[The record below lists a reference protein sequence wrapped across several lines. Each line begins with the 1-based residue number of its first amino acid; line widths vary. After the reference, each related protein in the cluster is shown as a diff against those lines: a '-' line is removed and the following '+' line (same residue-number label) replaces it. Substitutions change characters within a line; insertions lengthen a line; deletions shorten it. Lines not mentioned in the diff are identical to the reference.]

1 MEIKYHQ
8 ECLKEVY
15 LRDKIRAGSTPKHG
29 GRSSMAEHLTV
40 DQVVVGS
47 TPIAHPNMLG
57 LFPKNLLNAGIK
69 RAFRHKG
76 SFYYSNLPA
85 TRKSLNMDYP
95 MNLQDLTTMYDF
107 TGKTFAV
114 TGGAGAL
121 GSDVVVA
128 LAGCGAN
135 VMILDLRLGGVDA
148 IKERL
153 GERASLVEVIEVNVM
168 NRDSLVTA
176 GEAIIKRFGQL
187 YGLVNA
193 AGGNSPR
200 ATVSS
205 TMSYFDIPEEALR
218 FVLDLNILGTMIPC
232 QVLAKLMTE
241 TGEGVILNYS
251 SMNAYRPLTNIAAY
265 SASKAAITNFT
276 SWLAVYLAQNYS
288 CNIRVNAI
296 APGFFLGEQNRFL
309 MIDKDTGGWTPR
321 GQKIIDHTP
330 MGRLGNP
337 EDLLGCVLWLL
348 SPAAS
353 FVTGITV
360 PVDGGFSAYA
370 GV

>member
-1 MEIKYHQ
+1 MNRND
-8 ECLKEVY
+8 L
-15 LRDKIRAGSTPKHG
+15 
-29 GRSSMAEHLTV
+29 MA
-40 DQVVVGS
+40 
-47 TPIAHPNMLG
+47 
-57 LFPKNLLNAGIK
+57 
-69 RAFRHKG
+69 
-76 SFYYSNLPA
+76 
-85 TRKSLNMDYP
+85 
-95 MNLQDLTTMYDF
+95 MYDF

-135 VMILDLRLGGVDA
+135 VMILDVRLGAVPA

-153 GERASLVEVIEVNVM
+153 GERASQVDAFEVNVLS
-168 NRDSLVTA
+168 RDSLMAA
-176 GEAIIKRFGQL
+176 GEAINKRFGTL

-193 AGGNSPR
+193 AGGNSPK
-200 ATVSS
+200 ATVSP
-205 TMSYFDIPEEALR
+205 TMSFFDIPEEGMR
-218 FVLDLNILGTMIPC
+218 FVLDLNILGTMMPC
-232 QVLAKLMTE
+232 QILAKQMAE

-265 SASKAAITNFT
+265 SASKAGITNFT
-276 SWLAVYLAQNYS
+276 AWLAVYMAQNYS
-288 CNIRVNAI
+288 GKIRVNAI

-309 MIDKDTGGWTPR
+309 MIDKDTGGWTAR
-321 GQKIIDHTP
+321 GQRVIDHTP

>member
-1 MEIKYHQ
+1 MDLQ
-8 ECLKEVY
+8 ELSK
-15 LRDKIRAGSTPKHG
+15 
-29 GRSSMAEHLTV
+29 
-40 DQVVVGS
+40 
-47 TPIAHPNMLG
+47 
-57 LFPKNLLNAGIK
+57 
-69 RAFRHKG
+69 
-76 SFYYSNLPA
+76 
-85 TRKSLNMDYP
+85 
-95 MNLQDLTTMYDF
+95 MYDF

-121 GSDVVVA
+121 GGDVVVA
-128 LAGCGAN
+128 LVGCGAN
-135 VMILDLRLGGVDA
+135 VMILDLRLGGVEGIKQRVGDRAGQIDA
-148 IKERL
+148 IET
-153 GERASLVEVIEVNVM
+153 NVM
-168 NRDSLVTA
+168 NRESLQAA
-176 GEAIIKRFGQL
+176 GEAINKRFGPL

-200 ATVSS
+200 ATVNP
-205 TMSYFDIPEEALR
+205 TMTYFDIPEEAMR
-218 FVLDLNILGTMIPC
+218 FVLDLNILGTMMPC
-232 QVLAKLMTE
+232 QVLAKQMVE

-265 SASKAAITNFT
+265 SASKAAISNFT
-276 SWLAVYLAQNYS
+276 AWMAVYLAQNFS
-288 CNIRVNAI
+288 GKIRVNAI

-309 MIDKDTGGWTPR
+309 LIDKDSGDWTPR

-348 SPAAS
+348 SPASS

>member
-1 MEIKYHQ
+1 MD
-8 ECLKEVY
+8 LKE
-15 LRDKIRAGSTPKHG
+15 LAG
-29 GRSSMAEHLTV
+29 L
-40 DQVVVGS
+40 
-47 TPIAHPNMLG
+47 
-57 LFPKNLLNAGIK
+57 
-69 RAFRHKG
+69 
-76 SFYYSNLPA
+76 
-85 TRKSLNMDYP
+85 
-95 MNLQDLTTMYDF
+95 YDF

-135 VMILDLRLGGVDA
+135 VMILDLRLAGVDA

-153 GERASLVEVIEVNVM
+153 GKRANQVDSVEVNVLS
-168 NRDSLVTA
+168 RESLAAA
-176 GEAIIKRFGQL
+176 GETIKSRFGKL

-193 AGGNSPR
+193 AGGNSPK
-200 ATVSS
+200 ATVNP
-205 TMSYFDIPEEALR
+205 TMSYFDIPEEGMR
-218 FVLDLNILGTMIPC
+218 FVLDLNILGTMMPC
-232 QVLAKLMTE
+232 QVLAKQMTE

-265 SASKAAITNFT
+265 SASKAAISNFT
-276 SWLAVYLAQNYS
+276 AWLAVYMAQNFS
-288 CNIRVNAI
+288 GKIRVNAI

-309 MIDKDTGGWTPR
+309 LIDKDSGGWTAR
-321 GQKIIDHTP
+321 GKKIIDHTP

>member
-1 MEIKYHQ
+1 MIIDIEK
-8 ECLKEVY
+8 
-15 LRDKIRAGSTPKHG
+15 A
-29 GRSSMAEHLTV
+29 
-40 DQVVVGS
+40 
-47 TPIAHPNMLG
+47 
-57 LFPKNLLNAGIK
+57 
-69 RAFRHKG
+69 
-76 SFYYSNLPA
+76 
-85 TRKSLNMDYP
+85 
-95 MNLQDLTTMYDF
+95 YDF

-121 GSDVVVA
+121 GGDVVIA
-128 LAGCGAN
+128 LAERGAN
-135 VMILDLRLGGVDA
+135 VMILDLRLGGVPA

-153 GERASLVEVIEVNVM
+153 GERANQVDACEVNVM
-168 NRDSLVTA
+168 NRDSLLAA
-176 GEAIIKRFGQL
+176 GEAIKARFGPL

-200 ATVSS
+200 ATVSP
-205 TMSYFDIPEEALR
+205 TMNFFDIPEDALR
-218 FVLDLNILGTMIPC
+218 FVLDLNILGTFMPC
-232 QVLAKLMTE
+232 QILAQQFTE

-265 SASKAAITNFT
+265 SAAKAAITNFT
-276 SWLAVYLAQNYS
+276 AWLAVHLAQNYS
-288 CNIRVNAI
+288 GNIRVNAI

-309 MIDKDTGGWTPR
+309 MVDKDTGNWTPR
-321 GQKIIDHTP
+321 GQKVIDHTP

-348 SPAAS
+348 SPASS

>member
-1 MEIKYHQ
+1 MN
-8 ECLKEVY
+8 
-15 LRDKIRAGSTPKHG
+15 RDELMH
-29 GRSSMAEHLTV
+29 
-40 DQVVVGS
+40 
-47 TPIAHPNMLG
+47 
-57 LFPKNLLNAGIK
+57 
-69 RAFRHKG
+69 
-76 SFYYSNLPA
+76 
-85 TRKSLNMDYP
+85 
-95 MNLQDLTTMYDF
+95 MYDF
-107 TGKTFAV
+107 AGKTFAV

-121 GSDVVVA
+121 GGDVVIA

-135 VMILDLRLGGVDA
+135 VMVLDRNLARLPAIRECVGPGAGDIDGVQVD
-148 IKERL
+148 
-153 GERASLVEVIEVNVM
+153 VM
-168 NRDSLVTA
+168 NRESLTAA
-176 GEAIIKRFGQL
+176 GEAINMRFGAL

-200 ATVSS
+200 ATCSAD
-205 TMSYFDIPEEALR
+205 MSFFNIPEEGLR
-218 FVLDLNILGTMIPC
+218 FVLDLNILGTMMPC
-232 QVLAKLMTE
+232 QVLAKHMAE
-241 TGEGVILNYS
+241 AGEGVILNYS

-276 SWLAVYLAQNYS
+276 AWLAVYLAQNFPG
-288 CNIRVNAI
+288 NIRVNAI

-309 MIDKDTGGWTPR
+309 MIDQATGGWTAR
-321 GQKIIDHTP
+321 GQRVVDHTP

-337 EDLLGCVLWLL
+337 EDLLGAVLWLL